1 MLLHILIPNYFSYL
15 KSRGFAIVHST
26 EAAMVLCPHIWKG
39 KQDTW
44 SHCNYTGD
52 WTLHAI
58 CLPFS
63 LPFSTT
69 SEISKIFM
77 GSGIFW
83 LEAIVFSK
91 PGSKL
96 VRATYSGYACLRTAR
111 SVCVSMWVCG
121 CMCACMC
128 VCMDLEFKSLGVAN
142 VHSWNSFDVL
152 SQLCGNL
159 ITRALETASR
169 SRYMHL
175 W

>member
-1 MLLHILIPNYFSYL
+1 MTWSRSPWITYDNKAKLNKHCKLYRVYYFSYL
-15 KSRGFAIVHST
+15 KSRGFSIVHST

-44 SHCNYTGD
+44 SYSNYTGD
-52 WTLHAI
+52 WKLHAI

-63 LPFSTT
+63 LSFSTT

-111 SVCVSMWVCG
+111 SVCVCVHVECVCG

-128 VCMDLEFKSLGVAN
+128 VCCVCMGVC
-142 VHSWNSFDVL
+142 
-152 SQLCGNL
+152 LCVCV
-159 ITRALETASR
+159 
-169 SRYMHL
+169 
-175 W
+175 